1 MSSGIKGLSNWV
13 LLFVVIVAVALQGS
27 ISQADLIGWWKLD
40 DGEGATVADSS
51 PSGTTGQITNFDTGG
66 LGDAGSVWTDDA
78 TRGTVISFD
87 GEATG
92 AYVRIGSIPQM
103 TLDND
108 FTWAFWANQD
118 AGNTTP
124 NDILFGNRYDEAA
137 ADFVPRQFI
146 KFTPTQFEFHM
157 NGNGDDNVDYIDI
170 EPDVWIQH
178 TVVKSGSELT
188 YYRDGEVHYLDENQ
202 TATGTITQP
211 LDFPQPLFLGGNN
224 SGDAGENWRGMLSD
238 VRIYDNALSAEEVRE
253 LVDGVVDPII
263 LGDVN
268 LDKQV
273 NGLDVDPFVGLVTG
287 GTFQAE
293 GDMNGDGVVN
303 GLDVDPFVAAVV
315 GVGTAE
321 VPEPSTLALLGISLL
336 GLLLCRRPARA

>member
-1 MSSGIKGLSNWV
+1 MCCRSRDLSYCV
-13 LLFVVIVAVALQGS
+13 LLFLVFIAVAMQGS
-27 ISQADLIGWWKLD
+27 ISHADLIGWWKLN
-40 DGEGATVADSS
+40 DGSGATATDSS

-66 LGDAGSVWTDDA
+66 LGDAGSVWVDDA
-78 TRGTVISFD
+78 TRGTVISFN
-87 GEATG
+87 GEVTG
-92 AYVRIGSIPQM
+92 AYVRVGSIPQM

-124 NDILFGNRYDEAA
+124 NDIIFGNRYDEAA

-157 NGNGDDNVDYIDI
+157 NGNGDDNVDYDDI

-188 YYRDGEVHYLDENQ
+188 YYRDGNQ

-211 LDFPQPLFLGGNN
+211 LDFPQPLYLGGDN

-238 VRIYDNALSAEEVRE
+238 VRIYDNALSAQDVRD
-253 LVDGVVDPII
+253 LVNYVPVDVI
-263 LGDVN
+263 LGDACGQN
-268 LDKQV
+268 I
-273 NGLDVDPFVGLVTG
+273 
-287 GTFQAE
+287 
-293 GDMNGDGVVN
+293 
-303 GLDVDPFVAAVV
+303 
-315 GVGTAE
+315 
-321 VPEPSTLALLGISLL
+321 EPNSK
-336 GLLLCRRPARA
+336 